1 MQIPLRQSTVFM
13 WVINKRKSNGE
24 VMATRRRTKST
35 SAAPLI
41 IEDHPLDY
49 DGYPFITLIQQHTSH
64 VLAIVDDV
72 DDKRLR
78 AFVLDLCGP
87 AGVDEEQ
94 IIEVAAEWYEQS
106 STQYP
111 LSIEF
116 SKRNIAGPMSAL
128 LRSFNVDFI
137 TRVIGPM
144 PRFTMDANTT
154 VRRRRRKSVPPGLKV
169 KRRQILQLSDT
180 IGFGLTEKAS

>member
-1 MQIPLRQSTVFM
+1 MT
-13 WVINKRKSNGE
+13 
-24 VMATRRRTKST
+24 ARRRTKST

-41 IEDHPLDY
+41 IEEHPSDY

-64 VLAIVDDV
+64 FLAIVDNV

-87 AGVDEEQ
+87 EGVNEERV
-94 IIEVAAEWYEQS
+94 IHVAAEWYETS
-106 STQYP
+106 SAQYP

-116 SKRNIAGPMSAL
+116 SKRNMAADMSAL
-128 LRSFNVDFI
+128 LRSFNIDFI

-154 VRRRRRKSVPPGLKV
+154 VRRRRRKPIPEGLKV

-180 IGFGLTEKAS
+180 IGFGVSEKAS

>member
-1 MQIPLRQSTVFM
+1 MTV
-13 WVINKRKSNGE
+13 
-24 VMATRRRTKST
+24 RRRKNTT

-41 IEDHPLDY
+41 VEDHPADY

-87 AGVDEEQ
+87 SGVNEEQ
-94 IIEVAAEWYEQS
+94 VIHVAAEWYDNS
-106 STQYP
+106 KDRYP

-116 SKRNIAGPMSAL
+116 SKREMAEAMSPLLKSYNI
-128 LRSFNVDFI
+128 DFI

-144 PRFTMDANTT
+144 PRFTMHTNASI
-154 VRRRRRKSVPPGLKV
+154 RRRRRKSVPEGVKI
-169 KRRQILQLSDT
+169 KRRQILQLSDS
-180 IGFGLTEKAS
+180 IGMGFVEKAS